1 MQCLVLNSPSNV
13 IFEGIKGKLNSHSSS
28 WTYLQKELPYQKFQL
43 EKYLL
48 NKFFGKHIPEDR
60 RAQIDV
66 SKIASPLL
74 LLGSDVDEI
83 WNASSAIDDI
93 ISYYKGESILFKKYH
108 ETGHMLT
115 VAYQP
120 NRRYRK
126 DWRLLM
132 KESVDS
138 WLATINFFD
147 THLKNL

>member
-1 MQCLVLNSPSNV
+1 M
-13 IFEGIKGKLNSHSSS
+13 
-28 WTYLQKELPYQKFQL
+28 
-43 EKYLL
+43 
-48 NKFFGKHIPEDR
+48 
-60 RAQIDV
+60 

-93 ISYYKGESILFKKYH
+93 ISHYKGKSILFKKYH

-120 NRRYRK
+120 NHRYRK
-126 DWRLLM
+126 NWRLLM

-138 WLATINFFD
+138 WFATINFFD
-147 THLKNL
+147 RHLKNL

>member
-43 EKYLL
+43 GNYLL
-48 NKFFGKHIPEDR
+48 NKFFGKYIPEDS

-83 WNASSAIDDI
+83 WNGI
-93 ISYYKGESILFKKYH
+93 I
-108 ETGHMLT
+108 
-115 VAYQP
+115 
-120 NRRYRK
+120 RDR
-126 DWRLLM
+126 
-132 KESVDS
+132 
-138 WLATINFFD
+138 
-147 THLKNL
+147 

>member
-1 MQCLVLNSPSNV
+1 M
-13 IFEGIKGKLNSHSSS
+13 
-28 WTYLQKELPYQKFQL
+28 QKELPYQKFQL
-43 EKYLL
+43 GNYLL
-48 NKFFGKHIPEDR
+48 NKFFGKHIPEDS

-93 ISYYKGESILFKKYH
+93 ISHYKGESILFKKYH

-120 NRRYRK
+120 NHRYRK

-138 WLATINFFD
+138 WFATINFFD